1 MPHLTLLFIGDV
13 FGKPGRD
20 LVRIGIPKL
29 VRRYEVTAVIANGEN
44 SAGGF
49 GITRETGEELF
60 AAGIDLMTSGNHVWD
75 KKEALDY
82 LPLEPRLVRPAN
94 FPAGVPGNGSA
105 IMRTAE
111 GEEVAVLNLMGRVFM
126 NALDDPFSLGTREA
140 ARLRARTPIVLV
152 DMHAEATSEKI
163 AMGWHLAGKVSAVV
177 GTHIIG
183 VEREPVINRFLT
195 GLPSRFEAAKGMP
208 KLHAVVITAD
218 TTTGEAT
225 SIERI
230 SLTRAALEDM

>member
-20 LVRIGIPKL
+20 LVRLGVPKL

-60 AAGIDLMTSGNHVWD
+60 AAGVDLMTSGNHVWD

-94 FPAGVPGNGSA
+94 FPAGVPVPSNHNSGFAPVPEPTIITGVTT
-105 IMRTAE
+105 MTA
-111 GEEVAVLNLMGRVFM
+111 AVLEL
-126 NALDDPFSLGTREA
+126 LGK
-140 ARLRARTPIVLV
+140 
-152 DMHAEATSEKI
+152 S
-163 AMGWHLAGKVSAVV
+163 
-177 GTHIIG
+177 
-183 VEREPVINRFLT
+183 
-195 GLPSRFEAAKGMP
+195 
-208 KLHAVVITAD
+208 
-218 TTTGEAT
+218 
-225 SIERI
+225 
-230 SLTRAALEDM
+230 